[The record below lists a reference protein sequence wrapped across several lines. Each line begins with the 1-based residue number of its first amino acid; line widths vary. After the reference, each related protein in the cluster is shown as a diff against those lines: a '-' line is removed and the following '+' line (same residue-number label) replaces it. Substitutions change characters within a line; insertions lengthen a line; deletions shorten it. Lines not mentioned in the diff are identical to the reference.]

1 MKHLPYLLSVIALA
15 LFPGC
20 RQSLCSGQTILQHD
34 FADSLHITIDNGL
47 ITVREG
53 K

>member
-1 MKHLPYLLSVIALA
+1 MKHLPYLLSVIALG
-15 LFPGC
+15 LLPEC
-20 RQSLCSGQTILQHD
+20 RQSLFSGQTILQHNFTD
-34 FADSLHITIDNGL
+34 TLHITIDNGL